1 MEKVK
6 IAICGACLVIVAIL
20 GYCYI
25 SEKQNEKYEYIV
37 NSAISNIVDTVIE
50 KYPDVREEEILNI
63 LRNTKNNKTNILK
76 KYGYLDNENYIKKL
90 EDEKNVDRKINILY
104 ISIFGIVI
112 ILIVIYYNNKKE
124 IRIREVNRYLNEVNR
139 GNYKLKIEENGED
152 EISRLRNELYKTT
165 ILLRE
170 TAENSEKEK
179 VSLSNSLADISH
191 QIKTPIT
198 SMRIMLDNIE
208 DNPNMDSKTRVEFI
222 KEISKQ
228 VDWISSLVVS
238 LLKLAKFDAGAIV
251 MKNKEINVRNLIDKA
266 VSNLAIILDVK
277 NIKIISNIDEA
288 ATINADYNWQLEA
301 ITNIIKN
308 AVEHSS
314 DNSNIYINAENTSV
328 FVKIQIKD
336 EGEGIGKKDINHIFE
351 RFYKS
356 KNSSE
361 NSIGIG
367 LSLAKTIIEKA
378 NGYIKVESEEGKGTM
393 FEIKY
398 LK

>member
-124 IRIREVNRYLNEVNR
+124 IRIREVNQYLNEVNR

-191 QIKTPIT
+191 QIKT
-198 SMRIMLDNIE
+198 
-208 DNPNMDSKTRVEFI
+208 RVEFI

-251 MKNKEINVRNLIDKA
+251 MKNEEINVRNLIDKA

-314 DNSNIYINAENTSV
+314 DNSNIYINVENTSV

-378 NGYIKVESEEGKGTM
+378 NGYIKVESEDGKGTM